1 MPDKEDELDLTSE
14 FVWAL
19 RDPTEEKVAEL
30 GEVVSIIT
38 NKLIAAISDI
48 QKSVYELQ
56 QQVDS
61 IETTVDNIKARGVA
75 APSAAASASPAASA
89 AGDGMA
95 MAPKPRPAAA
105 PPSGPGGMMG
115 ELKALLAA
123 RRKKADEAAE

>member
-1 MPDKEDELDLTSE
+1 MPDKNDELGIMDE
-14 FVWAL
+14 FEWAL
-19 RDPTEEKVAEL
+19 ADPTEEKIREL

-38 NKLIAAISDI
+38 NKLITAISDV
-48 QKSVYELQ
+48 QKTVYELQ

-61 IETTVDNIKARGVA
+61 IESTVENLRARGVA

-89 AGDGMA
+89 DMA

-123 RRKKADEAAE
+123 RKRKAESG

>member
-1 MPDKEDELDLTSE
+1 MPDKNDELGIMDE
-14 FVWAL
+14 FEWAL
-19 RDPTEEKVAEL
+19 ADPTEEKIREL

-38 NKLIAAISDI
+38 NKLITAISDV
-48 QKSVYELQ
+48 QKTVYELQ

-61 IETTVDNIKARGVA
+61 IESTVENLTARGVA

-89 AGDGMA
+89 DMA

-123 RRKKADEAAE
+123 RKRKAESG